1 MPVTSSWDTTLWEY
15 LLPMRSAFQGQI
27 SEPFS
32 SGVCLADLQTWMAL
46 ASCPTGGDTDFGAL
60 WTATQKRLDY
70 YHKIATT
77 QAERSFMYGQIAAG
91 AGFVV
96 VIIAA
101 FIAGFSRSTAAAI
114 ASGVAHSDVQS
125 RFCRSVR
132 RAQLEVASAS
142 ALGRLSFEVRASQ
155 AKLWRLVIPPA
166 L

>member
-1 MPVTSSWDTTLWEY
+1 MSHFHP
-15 LLPMRSAFQGQI
+15 AFA
-27 SEPFS
+27 SRT
-32 SGVCLADLQTWMAL
+32 CKTWMAL

-114 ASGVAHSDVQS
+114 ASGVAG
-125 RFCRSVR
+125 
-132 RAQLEVASAS
+132 VAGGGLT
-142 ALGRLSFEVRASQ
+142 LG
-155 AKLWRLVIPPA
+155 
-166 L
+166 